1 MSTRYLTRAAVLAA
15 LVLCGT
21 AHAAEAW
28 HQDYVKW
35 IYPLSNGNFVL
46 AFASSPATCTNANS
60 PKYFYV
66 SVGTGGVT
74 IDGARAMFASALLA
88 FATGKKLN
96 VAFEGG
102 SSSCDVNRL
111 LISD

>member
-46 AFASSPATCTNANS
+46 AFASSPATMPTVTS
-60 PKYFYV
+60 PV
-66 SVGTGGVT
+66 SAEETT
-74 IDGARAMFASALLA
+74 SA
-88 FATGKKLN
+88 FADVSIA
-96 VAFEGG
+96 VASTPSFERPIADGWP
-102 SSSCDVNRL
+102 L
-111 LISD
+111 

>member
-1 MSTRYLTRAAVLAA
+1 MNTRFLTRAAALATLA
-15 LVLCGT
+15 LCGPSQ
-21 AHAAEAW
+21 AAEAW

-35 IYPLSNGNFVL
+35 IYPQASGNFIM
-46 AFASSPATCTNANS
+46 AFASSPATCANANS

-66 SVGTGGVT
+66 SVGNNGVT
-74 IDGARAMFASALLA
+74 SDGVKAMLASALLA

-96 VAFEGG
+96 IAFEGG